1 MTFNENKFYN
11 NLIYTLYLI
20 IVFSLTSFHFGGWIN
35 FVNFYPNIADN
46 KAYIFIVEKLS
57 SLSNGEEYDMS
68 HSIAI
73 PGLGYLIF
81 LIKKIFF
88 NISDTYAYIFT
99 SIIFYYL
106 TLNIISSLF
115 SSYISFIF
123 LILGWEFV
131 MTSTTGGVETVMCF
145 LIALS
150 IRYYLRNNIKS
161 FLFLVSL
168 ACLFKPFAASIFGA
182 YGLICLYNKNY
193 IKILEIFIF
202 FLGTIF
208 LFFCLNYLLYDGNYL
223 LVSDTYRTEA
233 WMVNNKNYNY
243 PFLTFI
249 KAFFTNP
256 QEYKIDFV
264 LKVIFYM
271 LIVLTSL
278 VLCILNLNKI
288 LKDKK
293 NEILF
298 LSILIYFLII
308 IFYPSIYSYYEFVR
322 FITPILPFSIY
333 LVFSE
338 FNLKNKFYLN
348 KKIVV
353 YFLLIF
359 SSIFYSFANF
369 GIKPSLLKYLNLSF

>member
-1 MTFNENKFYN
+1 MTFNENKVYN

-20 IVFSLTSFHFGGWIN
+20 IVFSLTSFHFGGWAN
-35 FVNFYPNIADN
+35 FISFYPNIADN
-46 KAYIFIVEKLS
+46 KAYIFIVEKLN
-57 SLSNGEEYDMS
+57 SLFSGEAYDMS

-88 NISDTYAYIFT
+88 NISDTYAYILT
-99 SIIFYYL
+99 TIIFYYL
-106 TLNIISSLF
+106 TLNVLSLLF

-123 LILGWEFV
+123 LILGWEFI
-131 MTSTTGGVETVMCF
+131 MTSTTGGVEPVVCF

-150 IRYYLRNNIKS
+150 ISCYLRNNVKS
-161 FLFLVSL
+161 FLFLVSI
-168 ACLFKPFAASIFGA
+168 ACLIKPFAVSIFGA
-182 YGLICLYNKNY
+182 YGLICLYKKNY
-193 IKILEIFIF
+193 IKILEIFLF

-208 LFFCLNYLLYDGNYL
+208 LFFCLNYFLYDGSYL

-233 WMVNNKNYNY
+233 WMTNNKDYNY
-243 PFLTFI
+243 PLLTFI

-264 LKVIFYM
+264 TKVIFYM
-271 LIVLTSL
+271 LIILASL
-278 VLCILNLNKI
+278 VLCILNLKKI
-288 LKDKK
+288 LNDKK

-298 LSILIYFLII
+298 FSILVYFLII
-308 IFYPSIYSYYEFVR
+308 IFYPSMYSYYEFVR

-338 FNLKNKFYLN
+338 FKFENKFYLK

-353 YFLLIF
+353 NFLLIF

-369 GIKPSLLKYLNLSF
+369 GIKSSLLKYFNLSF